1 MKSKNKCT
9 GNNAFCIDGQSVI
22 ILLNDIIVA
31 ETLSTKSTV
40 DLISHYYIYS
50 IFIDQLLSGHRK

>member
-9 GNNAFCIDGQSVI
+9 GNNVFRIYGQYIV

-40 DLISHYYIYS
+40 DLIAHYY
-50 IFIDQLLSGHRK
+50 